1 MISHIWYRGSQSSV
15 LQSAVQMRDLIE
27 YFRRK
32 ALDVICADEPVA
44 GLLHEFADRLQA
56 ALPHAVVGITVLDKP
71 GLSFRHAIFPSL
83 PASFSGLIANKPFEG
98 ARRGS
103 CGLAVLHGKA
113 YEVTDI
119 ATDPR
124 MKPEWRMLML
134 AHGLQ
139 SVLSTPAIGS
149 DGLPHGAI
157 STSFRGAIDLTEAQR
172 SAIAEAAILCA
183 QLARYS
189 RSREA
194 RELLLG
200 ELDHR
205 IRNLFSS
212 VGAVANLTLR
222 GHPDPLDFQRVL
234 GSRLVIMAR
243 AHALAVS
250 PVETSLDVL
259 LSEALAP
266 YSSDFQ
272 IRCVGPDI
280 TLAKEA
286 AAALALT
293 IHELATNARKYGA
306 LSTTGG
312 NIEVLWSIALSPD
325 DGGGEVFNLS
335 WSESGGPA
343 VSPPSRRGFGSRTVS
358 SSVRSA
364 FDGSAEVQYLPAGIV
379 CNISAPLSSRFGYL
393 SGVAA

>member
-1 MISHIWYRGSQSSV
+1 
-15 LQSAVQMRDLIE
+15 
-27 YFRRK
+27 
-32 ALDVICADEPVA
+32 
-44 GLLHEFADRLQA
+44 
-56 ALPHAVVGITVLDKP
+56 
-71 GLSFRHAIFPSL
+71 
-83 PASFSGLIANKPFEG
+83 
-98 ARRGS
+98 
-103 CGLAVLHGKA
+103 
-113 YEVTDI
+113 
-119 ATDPR
+119 
-124 MKPEWRMLML
+124 MLMQ

-149 DGLPHGAI
+149 DGLAHGAI

-172 SAIAEAAILCA
+172 SAIAEAASLCA

-343 VSPPSRRGFGSRTVS
+343 VSPPSKRGFGSRTVS